1 MLLFL
6 IGPLEVETVEVVDD
20 VVTFTMFSE
29 DLLTLLPISTEAW
42 SDDDGDVDEDADI
55 CCADDVSD
63 SEGGAP
69 IRKDDDDGMGEER
82 VDWLGLLR
90 QNKWKRFIIIA

>member
-1 MLLFL
+1 M
-6 IGPLEVETVEVVDD
+6 ETEEVVDE
-20 VVTFTMFSE
+20 VVAFTMFND

-42 SDDDGDVDEDADI
+42 SDDDDDDDDVDEDADV

-63 SEGGAP
+63 SEGAP

-82 VDWLGLLR
+82 VD
-90 QNKWKRFIIIA
+90 